1 MSHALCKPLLPTIK
15 TSRHVCVLSQEEP
28 CSATDAT
35 EQSISWVTMQSL
47 KECHQ
52 LPLYIGERCGH
63 AGN

>member
-1 MSHALCKPLLPTIK
+1 MSHALYKLLLPAIK
-15 TSRHVCVLSQEEP
+15 TSRHVCALTQKEP

-35 EQSISWVTMQSL
+35 ERASWVTMQGR